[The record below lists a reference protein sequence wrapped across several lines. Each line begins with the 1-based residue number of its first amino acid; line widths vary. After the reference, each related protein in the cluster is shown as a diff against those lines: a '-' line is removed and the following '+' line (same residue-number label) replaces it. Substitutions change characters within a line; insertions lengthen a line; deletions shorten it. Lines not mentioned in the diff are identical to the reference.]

1 MRNSNTAKSLR
12 GRARVL
18 RSQPVNFNQ
27 RWAKVTVP
35 LTTAQLHALEA
46 VESPTATR
54 SMSRSTDCTAA
65 TSPAQYVYYSTTNNA
80 RQGGEEV
87 EEGAGREGAVN
98 WPTQTASNGCGKMRR
113 SKCRNALQK
122 SSQTHSALLEVPAD
136 EIKPTRGHHARREA
150 NRLPRIVP
158 QCQRVCAFGNNE
170 HVTMHVGAVAHFSN

>member
-35 LTTAQLHALEA
+35 LITAQLHALEA

-80 RQGGEEV
+80 RQGV
-87 EEGAGREGAVN
+87 RKWKKGRGVRVRSIGRLKLQATVV
-98 WPTQTASNGCGKMRR
+98 AKCGG
-113 SKCRNALQK
+113 RNAAMHYRNQVKRTVPCSRCPLMR
-122 SSQTHSALLEVPAD
+122 SNRRAAITPGARLIGCPASYPSVSVSALS
-136 EIKPTRGHHARREA
+136 EIT
-150 NRLPRIVP
+150 N
-158 QCQRVCAFGNNE
+158 
-170 HVTMHVGAVAHFSN
+170 T